1 MIVFFVSLVG
11 ITLLFTLKKI
21 EAGREQHFAEGMR
34 TSADHGALRVKAW
47 LEMSESYL
55 ERTPF
60 FIAALARYG
69 IHVGALAFARLAR
82 TSAEQA
88 HRLADVASHKRNFER
103 RETRSEFMKQVGE
116 HPIRNQNGSNG
127 ASKNR
132 NGIQGGDNTRGQL

>member
-11 ITLLFTLKKI
+11 IILLFTLKKI
-21 EAGREQHFAEGMR
+21 EAGRERRFAEGVR
-34 TSADHGALRVKAW
+34 TNADHGALRVKAW

-60 FIAALARYG
+60 FIAALTRYG

-88 HRLADVASHKRNFER
+88 HRLADMASHKRNFER
-103 RETRSEFMKQVGE
+103 RETKSQFLKEV
-116 HPIRNQNGSNG
+116 SDY
-127 ASKNR
+127 KNDS
-132 NGIQGGDNTRGQL
+132 GGDSVGRL